1 MTAAKISMI
10 LISGSLGS
18 GKTTLLQ
25 HLVASTNRNI
35 AILMNEFGEIAID
48 SKIIQGKHVQMTE
61 LAGGCVCC
69 SLVGEFEAAV
79 GEIIETIS
87 PELIVVETTG
97 VAEPDAVIFDVEE
110 SLPAIRLD
118 SVIVLADADGMIS
131 FPDLGYVTRAQ
142 FEAADVILVN
152 KIDLVDE
159 EALEEIEERL
169 DEVNP
174 GAVMFRTIRCAL
186 PTDLLFGFNRPPRT
200 RTQPSPHDHDRSVE
214 SFTYS
219 SEQIFDHEKIMSL
232 LEALPEPIYR
242 AKGFV
247 RTTEENLLYNFVAGR
262 SSFETFDVGNT
273 NLVFLGIGAEYLRD
287 PLVEKLNQCLIS

>member
-1 MTAAKISMI
+1 M
-10 LISGSLGS
+10 
-18 GKTTLLQ
+18 
-25 HLVASTNRNI
+25 
-35 AILMNEFGEIAID
+35 
-48 SKIIQGKHVQMTE
+48 
-61 LAGGCVCC
+61 
-69 SLVGEFEAAV
+69 GEFEAAV
-79 GEIIETIS
+79 GEIIEIIS
-87 PELIVVETTG
+87 PELIVVETMG
-97 VAEPDAVIFDVEE
+97 VAEPDAVIFDLEE

-131 FPDLGYVTRAQ
+131 FPDLGYLTRAQ

-159 EALEEIEERL
+159 EALEEIEKRL

-200 RTQPSPHDHDRSVE
+200 PTQPSPHDHNRSVE

-219 SEQIFDHEKIMSL
+219 SEQIFDHEKIRSL

-247 RTTEENLLYNFVAGR
+247 RTTEGNLL
-262 SSFETFDVGNT
+262 
-273 NLVFLGIGAEYLRD
+273 
-287 PLVEKLNQCLIS
+287 